1 MQSLSK
7 EIDYVKNKSYYS
19 YLDQESSTIQCDDN
33 VDSTSTD
40 PCSTSTIP
48 ESDQDLSV
56 VSSQSIIFQKKK
68 DSGYGSQGHLKL
80 ELVNQV
86 QHCMTEVQTLTKDL

>member
-1 MQSLSK
+1 MSK
-7 EIDYVKNKSYYS
+7 NEYHHS
-19 YLDQESSTIQCDDN
+19 YLDQDSSTFQCDDN
-33 VDSTSTD
+33 VYSTSTD

>member
-1 MQSLSK
+1 MLK
-7 EIDYVKNKSYYS
+7 TKSYYYS
-19 YLDQESSTIQCDDN
+19 YLDQDSSTFQCDDN
-33 VDSTSTD
+33 VDSTD
-40 PCSTSTIP
+40 ACSTSTIP